1 MTERFGEY
9 FKDDE
14 TQNLILKSKIEANV
28 RENVMKNFLPLDKLF
43 YKGIFSILKEIQ
55 WKGDFE

>member
-1 MTERFGEY
+1 MTERFGVY

-43 YKGIFSILKEIQ
+43 YKRIFSILKEIQ